1 MTARGLTVH
10 PPGRE
15 EEELSFLRLAN
26 VLLRHRVR
34 VVRWGL
40 LGLGIAVAL
49 TLLAP
54 RTYTARSSFM
64 PQSRKASSGLSGLAA
79 QFGLAMPTTDGA
91 QSPAFYAD
99 LMQSRGILG
108 RVVDTPFEYEP
119 DSGTKVKGSLA
130 TFYKTKGATPAL
142 RRDAAIRRLGEDLD
156 ATTIQKTG
164 VVNLEVRM
172 PQPALALA
180 INQRLLELVNDF
192 NLRSRQSQAG
202 EERRFTERRLG
213 EVRQDLRA
221 AEDRLQQFMQRN
233 RDMRNSPEL
242 TFQADR
248 LEREVMMQQQVYTT
262 LAQAYE
268 QAKIEEVR
276 DTPVITIV
284 QQPELP
290 VRPDP
295 RRVVLKGLLGLLLG
309 LAAGAGLAFWKA
321 YTENSETLTPGDAAE
336 FTRLRREAMG
346 DLLHPWRPLGQMLGI
361 ARQQGPR

>member
-1 MTARGLTVH
+1 MTARGPTVH
-10 PPGRE
+10 PPSRE
-15 EEELSFLRLAN
+15 EDELSLLRLAN
-26 VLLRHRVR
+26 VLLRQRMR
-34 VVRWGL
+34 VVGWAL
-40 LGLGIAVAL
+40 LGLGLAVAL

-54 RTYTARSSFM
+54 RTYTAKSAFM
-64 PQSRKASSGLSGLAA
+64 PQSRKTSSGLSGLAA

-91 QSPAFYAD
+91 QSPAFYTD
-99 LMQSRGILG
+99 LVQSQGILG
-108 RVVDTPFEYEP
+108 QVVDTPFDYET
-119 DSGTKVKGSLA
+119 DDGATVKGSLSE
-130 TFYKTKGATPAL
+130 FYESRGKTPAL
-142 RRDAAIRRLGEDLD
+142 RRDAAIRSLAEDLE
-156 ATTIQKTG
+156 ATAVQKTG
-164 VVNLEVRM
+164 VVNLSVQL
-172 PQPALALA
+172 PQPGLALS
-180 INQRLLELVNDF
+180 INQRLLELLNDF

-213 EVRQDLRA
+213 EVRQDLRG
-221 AEDRLQQFMQRN
+221 AEDRLQEFMQRN

-242 TFQADR
+242 TFQAER

-295 RRVVLKGLLGLLLG
+295 RRLLLKGLLGLLVG
-309 LAAGAGLAFWKA
+309 AMVGAGLAFWRA
-321 YTENSETLTPGDAAE
+321 YTENSETVAAGDVAE

-346 DLLHPWRPLGQMLGI
+346 DLLRPWRPLSTMLGRTRER
-361 ARQQGPR
+361 APR